1 MEIKRDR
8 YLNQIIE
15 KKDNGL
21 IKIITGLRRSG
32 KSYLLFR
39 MYYSYLLSQNINKQN
54 IICFAFDSDDDLDL
68 LAPFFPEEPTK
79 IKQKRGFTINS
90 KKFRAYVASL
100 VNETD
105 HYYLLL
111 DEIQLLD
118 SFTGTL
124 NGFLR
129 KGNLDIYVTGSNSKL
144 LSSDIVTEFRGRGD
158 QIKIYPLSFKEY
170 YSTVPHLTFSKALR
184 EYQYFGG
191 MPLLL
196 SMTSETE
203 KSNYL
208 KNLFEE
214 VYIKDI
220 RERNGIQ
227 DSELFEKLINILA
240 SSIGS
245 YTTPTKLEKTFKSE
259 LHETYSH
266 MTIKKH
272 IDYLID
278 SYLLEEVQRY
288 DVKGKKYI
296 GANSKYYFKDIGLRN
311 ARINFRQNEPTHIT
325 ENIIYNE
332 LIIRGY
338 NVDVGLVEINEKN
351 ENGNVVTKGLEV
363 DFVVNTVN
371 NRYYIQS
378 AYSIP
383 DNEKMKQEEK
393 SLLNI
398 GDSFRKIIITNDD
411 VKPYKTEEGI
421 SVISLEDFLLHYT
434 DLDAII

>member
-1 MEIKRDR
+1 
-8 YLNQIIE
+8 
-15 KKDNGL
+15 
-21 IKIITGLRRSG
+21 
-32 KSYLLFR
+32 
-39 MYYSYLLSQNINKQN
+39 
-54 IICFAFDSDDDLDL
+54 
-68 LAPFFPEEPTK
+68 
-79 IKQKRGFTINS
+79 
-90 KKFRAYVASL
+90 
-100 VNETD
+100 
-105 HYYLLL
+105 
-111 DEIQLLD
+111 
-118 SFTGTL
+118 
-124 NGFLR
+124 
-129 KGNLDIYVTGSNSKL
+129 
-144 LSSDIVTEFRGRGD
+144 
-158 QIKIYPLSFKEY
+158 
-170 YSTVPHLTFSKALR
+170 
-184 EYQYFGG
+184 
-191 MPLLL
+191 
-196 SMTSETE
+196 
-203 KSNYL
+203 
-208 KNLFEE
+208 
-214 VYIKDI
+214 
-220 RERNGIQ
+220 
-227 DSELFEKLINILA
+227 
-240 SSIGS
+240 
-245 YTTPTKLEKTFKSE
+245 
-259 LHETYSH
+259 

-311 ARINFRQNEPTHIT
+311 ARINFRQNEPTHIM